1 MDICS
6 ANLTIKTIEM
16 EIKTGNLIENK
27 ILFHSYY
34 TVFIKVYSKKYD
46 TQPFILFIMNYIHRC
61 TYHAEPPAILFIL

>member
-34 TVFIKVYSKKYD
+34 TVFTKVFPKKYD
-46 TQPFILFIMNYIHRC
+46 T
-61 TYHAEPPAILFIL
+61 